1 VTNFAHPHSA
11 RTAPRAVALRILILA
26 TALLAL
32 CLATSAPA
40 GALIAKVGTGASEDV
55 VGLQPADEG
64 AMFEGPFERFELF
77 NAGTAKFEEVR
88 AETPEP
94 NNFNNKEGNAVVH
107 SSAVYVIYWDPTYH
121 YHDDWKEKIDE
132 FVQRIGGASN
142 SLDDP
147 LAVDTQYTDKT
158 NQPAYNRVTFRGAAE
173 DYVAYPNS
181 HCTDPRPLEEV
192 KVVHTYQL
200 GCLTDLQ
207 LREQLESYISLHNLP
222 KGMNT
227 IYYLLTPPGLTVC
240 LNEETGVKAHCSDF
254 ERSKEEEAEDRY
266 ETASYENGFCSY
278 HSDINPGKSPDGDTN
293 TILYSVIPW
302 TAGGLHDGDFTVKD
316 QNQADY
322 CQDGGFNAAENEE
335 NERTAP
341 VQQEPNQN
349 EHCPEAIGDGYC
361 DVGLADL
368 IINQISQ
375 EQQDVVTDPL
385 LNAWHDPSGKE
396 VADECRNYFAP
407 VEGTYKANPKTEAGT
422 LYNQAIEGGK
432 YYLNDAF
439 NLAALR
445 LTYPGIPC
453 IPGVDLLPKFTAPNP
468 VNVNDIVSFDGMES
482 MITLNSAFGFE
493 TSGSPDANYAT
504 YKWNFGDGSTEIS
517 GYAPGTAPCSEPW
530 LSPCAASVYHSYAYG
545 GTYNVTLTVTDVG
558 GNTASVT
565 EPITVVGPSAPSTSG
580 SGGSGSSGSTGTT
593 GTTGTT
599 TPGST
604 PGTTPVTSAP
614 ENVPPPI
621 ARAAVL
627 SRSLK
632 SALGKGGLVVRYS
645 VSEQVAGHIEVLL
658 PRTIAKKLG
667 ITGETAVG
675 LAAGTPAQVVIAKAF
690 LVTTKGGGSVVHIQF
705 SKRTVARLK
714 KVHKV
719 TLLLRLA
726 VRNAASHVPT
736 STTVLDTVTL
746 AG

>member
-1 VTNFAHPHSA
+1 MTNFARLHSP
-11 RTAPRAVALRILILA
+11 RTAPRAVALRILILV
-26 TALLAL
+26 TALLSL
-32 CLATSAPA
+32 CLVMSAPA
-40 GALIAKVGTGASEDV
+40 GAVVTTVGTGASEDV
-55 VGLQPADEG
+55 VGLTPADEG
-64 AMFEGPFERFELF
+64 AIAEGRFDRFEFF
-77 NAGTAKFEEVR
+77 NTEVPPGKWEEVE
-88 AETPEP
+88 AEDGEP
-94 NNFNNKEGNAVVH
+94 NNFNNKNGNAVVH

-121 YHDDWKEKIDE
+121 YHDDWKEKVDE
-132 FVQRIGGASN
+132 FMQRIGSASN
-142 SLDDP
+142 SLNDV

-173 DYVAYPNS
+173 DYLAYPTS

-192 KVVHTYQL
+192 KVLHTYPL
-200 GCLTDLQ
+200 GCLTDQ
-207 LREQLESYISLHNLP
+207 QIREQLESYISLHNLP

-227 IYYLLTPPGLTVC
+227 VYYLLTPPGLTVC
-240 LNEETGVKAHCSDF
+240 LNEETGANAHCSDF
-254 ERSKEEEAEDRY
+254 ERSKAEEAADRY
-266 ETASYENGFCSY
+266 KTASYKNSFCSY
-278 HSDINPGKSPDGDTN
+278 HSDINPGKSPDGDAN
-293 TILYSVIPW
+293 TILYSVVPW
-302 TAGGLHDGDFTVKD
+302 TAGGLHDGDFTKLD

-322 CQDGGFNAAENEE
+322 CQDGGFNAEGNEE
-335 NERTAP
+335 RDHAP

-349 EHCPEAIGDGYC
+349 EHCPEPVGDGYC
-361 DVGLADL
+361 DAGLADL

-396 VADECRNYFAP
+396 VADECRNFFAP
-407 VEGTYKANPKTEAGT
+407 VEGSYKANVKTEAGT
-422 LYNQAIEGGK
+422 LYNQTIEGGK

-468 VNVNDIVSFDGMES
+468 VNANDIVTFDGMES

-504 YKWNFGDGSTEIS
+504 YKWNFGDGTTEIS
-517 GYAPGTAPCSEPW
+517 GYAPGTAPCSTPW
-530 LSPCAASVYHSYAYG
+530 VSPCAASVYHSYTYG

-565 EPITVVGPSAPSTSG
+565 EPITVMGPPAPSTSG
-580 SGGSGSSGSTGTT
+580 SGGSGSGGSGSTGGT
-593 GTTGTT
+593 G

-604 PGTTPVTSAP
+604 PATTPVTSAP

-621 ARAAVL
+621 ASAAVL

-658 PRTIAKKLG
+658 ARTIAKKLG
-667 ITGETAVG
+667 ITGATAVG

-705 SKRTVARLK
+705 SKRTASRLK

-726 VRNAASHVPT
+726 VRNAASHLPT
-736 STTVLDTVTL
+736 STTVLNTVTL
-746 AG
+746 SG